1 MKKRLLAGILTA
13 VMAVGML
20 AGCGSSDSK
29 NSGNTG
35 GGSGDSGEKLSF
47 EIVSKGFQSTY
58 WQAVYKGAKA
68 KADELGVE
76 INMVGPNS
84 ESDVADQVQ
93 MLNNAINKTP
103 PAIGFAALD
112 TEACMDAIQSAM
124 DSNIPIIGF
133 DSGVPEAPEGAVY
146 ANAAT
151 DNYKAGQVAA
161 EGMYKGIKD
170 KIGNGQVR
178 IGEVNQDATSESIT
192 QRGLGFID
200 KMIELLKAD
209 GYKVCVTGNDFY
221 VSKSKGANG
230 KEADADVII
239 EVAVPAETT
248 TSACQQVI
256 EPVLQKS
263 DTIAVFGSN
272 QVSAEG
278 IVNANDTLKVCGPD
292 KIVAVGF
299 DSGSV
304 LKAAVKDQTLYGA
317 VTQAPVSIGENLVQL
332 LYDAANGKDVKDVDT
347 GCQWYNNEN
356 IDSEEIAQNL
366 YD

>member
-1 MKKRLLAGILTA
+1 MRKKLLAGA
-13 VMAVGML
+13 MAMVMAVGML
-20 AGCGSSDSK
+20 VGCGSGSDGDK
-29 NSGNTG
+29 
-35 GGSGDSGEKLSF
+35 SGDSDTMKF

-68 KADELGVE
+68 KAKELGVE

-93 MLNNAINKTP
+93 MLNSAINAAP
-103 PAIGFAALD
+103 PAIGFASLD
-112 TEACMDAIQSAM
+112 TSACLEAIQTAMDAG
-124 DSNIPIIGF
+124 IPIIGF
-133 DSGVPEAPEGAVY
+133 DSGVPDAPDGAVY

-151 DNYKAGQVAA
+151 DNYAAGGVAA

-170 KIGNGQVR
+170 KLGNGKVR
-178 IGEVNQDATSESIT
+178 IGEVNQDSTSESIT

-200 KMIELLKAD
+200 KMIELLKKD
-209 GYKVCVTGNDFY
+209 GYKVCVIGNDLY
-221 VSKSKGANG
+221 VNDSKGADA

-248 TSACQQVI
+248 TTACQQVA
-256 EPVLQKS
+256 EPILTKS

-278 IVNANDTLKVCGPD
+278 IVNANETLKVCGPD
-292 KIVAVGF
+292 GIVAVGF

-304 LKAAVKDQTLYGA
+304 IKAAVTDQTLYGA
-317 VTQAPVSIGENLVQL
+317 VTQAPVAIGEKMVEL
-332 LYDAANGKDVKDVDT
+332 LYKAANGEEVKDVDT
-347 GCQWYNNEN
+347 GCQWYNYEN
-356 IDSEEIAQNL
+356 ITDDEIAQNL

>member
-1 MKKRLLAGILTA
+1 MKKRLLAGVLTA
-13 VMAVGML
+13 VMAFGML

-29 NSGNTG
+29 KESNKGG
-35 GGSGDSGEKLSF
+35 GGSDEKLSF

-93 MLNNAINKTP
+93 MLNSAINANP

-133 DSGVPEAPEGAVY
+133 DSGVPDAPEGAVY

-178 IGEVNQDATSESIT
+178 IGEINQDATSESIT

-200 KMIELLKAD
+200 KMIELLKED
-209 GYKVCVTGNDFY
+209 GFKVCVTGNDFY
-221 VSKSKGANG
+221 VGKAKGADG

-248 TSACQQVI
+248 TSSCQQVA
-256 EPVLQKS
+256 EPVLQKA

-304 LKAAVKDQTLYGA
+304 LKAAVKDKTLYGA
-317 VTQAPVSIGENLVQL
+317 VTQAPVSIGENMVQL

-347 GCQWYNNEN
+347 GCQWYNSEN

>member
-1 MKKRLLAGILTA
+1 MKKKLFAGLLATVL
-13 VMAVGML
+13 AVGML
-20 AGCGSSDSK
+20 TGC
-29 NSGNTG
+29 
-35 GGSGDSGEKLSF
+35 GDSGDDNKKSGSGSGSDEKMSF

-93 MLNNAINKTP
+93 MLNSAINAQP
-103 PAIGFAALD
+103 PAIGLAALD
-112 TEACMDAIQSAM
+112 TDACLDGIQSAM
-124 DSNIPIIGF
+124 DANIPIIGF
-133 DSGVPEAPEGAVY
+133 DSGVPDAPDGAVY

-151 DNYKAGQVAA
+151 DNYAAGAVAA
-161 EGMYKGIKD
+161 EGMYEGIKD
-170 KIGNGQVR
+170 KIGNGKVR

-200 KMIELLKAD
+200 KMVEMLKAD
-209 GYKVCVTGNDFY
+209 GYKVCVVGNDFY
-221 VSKSKGANG
+221 VGKAKGADA

-239 EVAVPAETT
+239 EVAVPTETT
-248 TSACQQVI
+248 TSSCQQVA

-263 DTIAVFGSN
+263 DTIAIFGSN

-278 IVNANDTLKVCGPD
+278 IVNANETLKVCGPD

-304 LKAAVKDQTLYGA
+304 LKAAVTDKTLYGA

-332 LYDAANGKDVKDVDT
+332 LYDVANGKDVKDVDT
-347 GCQWYNNEN
+347 GCQWYNSEN
-356 IDSEEIAQNL
+356 ITDEEIAQNL

>member
-1 MKKRLLAGILTA
+1 MRRRKILAGVLA
-13 VMAVGML
+13 GLMAMTML
-20 AGCGSSDSK
+20 GGCGSSSNKSD
-29 NSGNTG
+29 G
-35 GGSGDSGEKLSF
+35 GKLKF
-47 EIVSKGFQSTY
+47 EIVSKGFQSTF
-58 WQAVYKGAKA
+58 WQAVYKGACA

-93 MLNNAINKTP
+93 MLNSAINAQP
-103 PAIGFAALD
+103 PAIGLAALD
-112 TEACMDAIQSAM
+112 TSACLDAIQQAM
-124 DSNIPIIGF
+124 DSDIPIIGF
-133 DSGVPEAPEGAVY
+133 DSGVPDAPEGAVY

-151 DNYKAGQVAA
+151 DNYAAGGVAA
-161 EGMYKGIKD
+161 DGMYKGIKD
-170 KIGNGQVR
+170 KLGNGQVR

-200 KMIELLKAD
+200 KMIDLLTKD
-209 GYKVCVTGNDFY
+209 GYKVYVTGNDLY
-221 VSKSKGANG
+221 VNGCKGSTA

-248 TSACQQVI
+248 TASCQQVA
-256 EPVLQKS
+256 EPVMTKK

-278 IVNANDTLKVCGPD
+278 IVNANETLKVCKPD
-292 KIVAVGF
+292 GIIAVGF

-304 LKAAVKDQTLYGA
+304 LKAAIKDQTLYGA
-317 VTQAPVSIGENLVQL
+317 VTQSPVSIGECLVQL
-332 LYDAANGKDVKDVDT
+332 LYDAANGKEVKDVDT
-347 GCQWYNNEN
+347 GCAWYNSEN
-356 IDSEEIAQNL
+356 IEDEEIAQNL

>member
-1 MKKRLLAGILTA
+1 MKKKLLAGVLVA
-13 VMAVGML
+13 AMAVGML
-20 AGCGSSDSK
+20 TGCGGGDSKKSSSDK
-29 NSGNTG
+29 M
-35 GGSGDSGEKLSF
+35 KF

-93 MLNNAINKTP
+93 MLNNAINAAP
-103 PAIGFAALD
+103 PAIGLAALD
-112 TEACMDAIQSAM
+112 TEACLDGIQSAM
-124 DSNIPIIGF
+124 DAGIPIIGF
-133 DSGVPEAPEGAVY
+133 DSGVPDAPEGAVY

-151 DNYKAGQVAA
+151 DNYVAGGVAA
-161 EGMYKGIKD
+161 EGLYEGIKD
-170 KIGNGQVR
+170 KLGNGKVR

-200 KMIELLKAD
+200 KITELLKKD
-209 GYKVCVTGNDFY
+209 GYKVCVIGNDFY
-221 VSKSKGANG
+221 VGKAKGADA

-248 TSACQQVI
+248 TSACQQVT
-256 EPVLQKS
+256 EPLLQKN
-263 DTIAVFGSN
+263 DTIAIFGSN

-278 IVNANDTLKVCGPD
+278 IVNANNTLKVCGPD
-292 KIVAVGF
+292 KILAVGF
-299 DSGSV
+299 DSGKV
-304 LKAAVKDQTLYGA
+304 LKAAVTDKTLFGA
-317 VTQAPVSIGENLVQL
+317 VTQAPVSIGEQMVQL

-347 GCQWYNNEN
+347 GCQWYNSEN
-356 IDSEEIAQNL
+356 ITSEEIAQNL

>member
-1 MKKRLLAGILTA
+1 MKKKLIAGVLTA

-20 AGCGSSDSK
+20 TGCGGSSDSK
-29 NSGNTG
+29 KSSSDKMT
-35 GGSGDSGEKLSF
+35 F

-68 KADELGVE
+68 KAEELGVE

-93 MLNNAINKTP
+93 MLNSAINANP
-103 PAIGFAALD
+103 PAIGLAALD
-112 TEACMDAIQSAM
+112 TDACLDAIQSAM
-124 DSNIPIIGF
+124 DANIPIIGF
-133 DSGVPEAPEGAVY
+133 DSGVPDAPEGAVY

-151 DNYKAGQVAA
+151 DNYAAGAVAA
-161 EGMYKGIKD
+161 DGMYEGIKD
-170 KIGNGQVR
+170 KLGNGQVR

-209 GYKVCVTGNDFY
+209 GYKVAVIGNDFY
-221 VSKSKGANG
+221 VGKAKGADA

-248 TSACQQVI
+248 TSACQQVA
-256 EPVLQKS
+256 EPVLQKA

-278 IVNANDTLKVCGPD
+278 IVNANETLKVCGPD
-292 KIVAVGF
+292 GIVAVGF

-304 LKAAVKDQTLYGA
+304 LKAAVTDKTLYGA
-317 VTQAPVSIGENLVQL
+317 VTQAPVSIGEQMVQL

-347 GCQWYNNEN
+347 GCQWYNSEN
-356 IDSEEIAQNL
+356 ITSEEIAQNL